1 MAASRGTV
9 PHRVVH
15 LSAGA
20 AVTIVATILGL
31 IVARSVFVDAHRPLS
46 WAAAA
51 VVAAVVLDPIVDRLA
66 VHIRRVPAVLG
77 TFLLIGAVAVGGAY
91 AVFDGVQDAV
101 DRLEQAAPE
110 AAREVEAR
118 EDRLG
123 EVARDFDLRK
133 RVTDFVEA
141 LSDRVTGGD
150 DVLRTAGG
158 GAPTYLVCAILT
170 VFLMTY
176 GPRMAGAALQQDPDA
191 ARRDRI
197 AAVVGPAVK
206 TARSGILLTAGWA
219 TAVGV
224 AGAAVATVLDLP
236 AGLAVGFTIGVVAL
250 LPHVGIVIGS
260 VPLLLLSLGFRS
272 ATTAVVIGLAT
283 IGLQVFDSMVVRKW
297 ISRRSLEIGLLVPW
311 VVALVGYQVYGIG
324 GGAYGLAYAI
334 FGVAL
339 LDQLHRRNEQRL
351 AETAKKAAKA
361 TKARKATKKAKPQQ
375 ATSKAA
381 HRQR

>member
-1 MAASRGTV
+1 MAATRGTV
-9 PHRVVH
+9 PHRTVH
-15 LSAGA
+15 LTAGA

-31 IVARSVFVDAHRPLS
+31 IVARGIFVDAHRPLS

-51 VVAAVVLDPIVDRLA
+51 VVAAVLLDPIVDRLA
-66 VHIRRVPAVLG
+66 VRIRRVPAVLG

-91 AVFDGVQDAV
+91 LVFDGVQDAV
-101 DRLEQAAPE
+101 DRLRVEAPE
-110 AAREVEAR
+110 AAREIEAR
-118 EDRLG
+118 DDRLG
-123 EVARDFDLRK
+123 EVATDFELRN

-170 VFLMTY
+170 VFLMAY
-176 GPRMAGAALQQDPDA
+176 GPRIAEAAMRQDPDEERR
-191 ARRDRI
+191 ARV

-206 TARSGILLTAGWA
+206 RARSAILLTAGWA
-219 TAVGV
+219 FAVGA
-224 AGAAVATVLDLP
+224 AGATVATLLDLP
-236 AGLAVGFTIGVVAL
+236 AALAVGFTIGLLAL
-250 LPHVGIVIGS
+250 LPHVGTVIGS

-272 ATTAVVIGLAT
+272 ATTAIVLAVVAVGI
-283 IGLQVFDSMVVRKW
+283 QVLDSLVVRKW

-334 FGVAL
+334 FGLAL
-339 LDQLHRRNEQRL
+339 LDQLHRRNEERL
-351 AETAKKAAKA
+351 AAAPTKTGAK
-361 TKARKATKKAKPQQ
+361 RATKKAAARRASP
-375 ATSKAA
+375 ATS
-381 HRQR
+381 